1 MGRNEAAT
9 IATGVLKTPSSQ
21 KFLESSGSGWKDASA
36 RAPRGARQSRAGVA
50 ERDRRCTFATSRR
63 PRFTTRSP
71 WRPDAPGSCSS
82 TGWESRR
89 CACLLAASAP
99 SPGAAGSGDG
109 PLPSCR
115 PFPGLFI
122 GLSLVRRWQLLLG
135 KGLEERREE
144 VSSTWKRGVTS
155 SRGISRGAL
164 ETFLP
169 FPLSQL
175 VGTASV
181 VSPSTPE
188 RRLAHE
194 LHLPRQVHVTGA
206 HLQVLKRHRSATR
219 PQSSSL
225 FGDRES
231 PFVFS

>member
-155 SRGISRGAL
+155 SRGISRGAPGN
-164 ETFLP
+164 LP
-169 FPLSQL
+169 SLSVKSVSGYCERSKPLN
-175 VGTASV
+175 
-181 VSPSTPE
+181 P
-188 RRLAHE
+188 
-194 LHLPRQVHVTGA
+194 
-206 HLQVLKRHRSATR
+206 
-219 PQSSSL
+219 
-225 FGDRES
+225 
-231 PFVFS
+231 